1 MTEPPKRGQA
11 ARSSAR
17 SRLILI
23 AAYVSLAVL
32 IGYGVL
38 RARANKAKVEQ
49 QKAVL
54 GERYVSPDFR
64 PPPDPLAPSFNARRV
79 VRWCEVLAVLRAKC
93 QRCHD
98 SPPKLGAPFPLLTY
112 AHTQGEYPP
121 GSGQAVY
128 RRMLTMIRYRTMPPL
143 ALELEPP
150 VEALDAR
157 EQDAILAWLED
168 GAFAYGGEDC
178 ERRR

>member
-1 MTEPPKRGQA
+1 LTEPPKRGQT
-11 ARSSAR
+11 ARSSER

-23 AAYVSLAVL
+23 AAYVSLAAL
-32 IGYGVL
+32 IAYGVL

-49 QKAVL
+49 KA
-54 GERYVSPDFR
+54 GFSERYESPGFR

-79 VRWCEVLAVLRAKC
+79 IRWCEALAVLRAKC

-98 SPPKLGAPFPLLTY
+98 APPKLGAPFPLLTY

-121 GSGQAVY
+121 GSGQAVH

-143 ALELEPP
+143 ALELDPP

-157 EQDAILAWLED
+157 EQDVILAWLED

>member
-1 MTEPPKRGQA
+1 LTAPPKRGPA
-11 ARSSAR
+11 TPSKER
-17 SRLILI
+17 SRLILL
-23 AAYVSLAVL
+23 AAYLSLAVL
-32 IGYGVL
+32 IAYGVL
-38 RARANKAKVEQ
+38 RARANKAKVEE
-49 QKAVL
+49 KA
-54 GERYVSPDFR
+54 GFSERYESPSFR

-98 SPPKLGAPFPLLTY
+98 APPKHGAPFPLLTY
-112 AHTQGEYPP
+112 AHTQAEYPP
-121 GSGQAVY
+121 GSGQAVH

-143 ALELEPP
+143 TLELEPP

-157 EQDAILAWLED
+157 ELDVLLPWLED